1 MKTYSSL
8 ITLIFVLSVAILTG
22 CASSSADKK
31 GVSKDEVLVQ
41 VEGLLEQYCIQ
52 HSEYPKTL
60 SALELSKDQEYLRA
74 QLGTLR
80 YKSFKWGK
88 SVGYDL
94 EDLSRVKNLA
104 D

>member
-1 MKTYSSL
+1 MKTYSSF
-8 ITLIFVLSVAILTG
+8 ITLIVVLTVAIFTG
-22 CASSSADKK
+22 CATSSADKK
-31 GVSKDEVLVQ
+31 GLSKDEVLVQ
-41 VEGLLEQYCIQ
+41 VEGLLEQHYIQ

-60 SALELSKDQEYLRA
+60 SALALSKEQEYLRA

-94 EDLSRVKNLA
+94 EEISRVKNLTN
-104 D
+104 